1 VAAAAVVME
10 AVAAIRD
17 LIDCGFDGFYCI
29 WSWRIGGIFIVR
41 AQVHVAGLV

>member
-1 VAAAAVVME
+1 VAAAAVVMD

-29 WSWRIGGIFIVR
+29 SSWRIRGIFIVR
-41 AQVHVAGLV
+41 AQVHVVGLV